1 MWMVFMAIGFIS
13 GIIITLIIIRT
24 FFSCGNLRIDL
35 SDPEDGPYLFLE
47 LTKELNAVLNKKIV
61 IFTVRIKNDL
71 PHK

>member
-13 GIIITLIIIRT
+13 GIIITFIIIRN
-24 FFSCGNLRIDL
+24 FFSSGNLRIDL

>member
-24 FFSCGNLRIDL
+24 FFSSGNLRIDL

>member
-13 GIIITLIIIRT
+13 GIIITLIIIRN
-24 FFSCGNLRIDL
+24 FFSSGNLRIDL